1 MGYGVKLENLQTNNT
16 AQPVTGST
24 DSRKAIF
31 NALKRNGISVA
42 NNSETTATE
51 VLLQERS
58 ISVSKENKS
67 FSLIPEQ
74 TKENK
79 IDNPNVEG
87 TKKKRQKTL
96 SSVSFPSN
104 EDPFYETGLSKPQN
118 EDIEKANKDRE
129 MMFKKSMPIAS
140 YLATNNGN
148 K

>member
-1 MGYGVKLENLQTNNT
+1 MGYSVKLEDLQTNNT
-16 AQPVTGST
+16 TQPVADSIN
-24 DSRKAIF
+24 SRKEIF
-31 NALKRNGISVA
+31 NALKRNGISIA

-96 SSVSFPSN
+96 SSVSFPSK

-140 YLATNNGN
+140 YLATISGN